1 MTVPKSRKFESVMDV
16 QRNIN
21 PSFLSLLVLTTS
33 SLAFFALNVYQL
45 NVWNVSSRTVWTSSS
60 PQDPSPNLVSRP
72 IHHVP
77 IKADRST
84 RGKLVQPGDFIYY
97 KDDAR
102 WDSAPI
108 VIESHKLVF
117 FTVPKVGCTVWKQ
130 LFRRMEGYSDWQ
142 EQDGT
147 RVLPH
152 NPNENGLK
160 YLYDYPIEKANEI
173 ITSPKWTKAIMVREP
188 KQRFLSAFLDKAV
201 SNDHFHIFTK
211 CCRHHEDPQKCIDS
225 AQTASGFLELIK
237 SCEDDHWRPQHD
249 RVDNKYWPYID
260 MVLHVE
266 SASED
271 AKKLLQK
278 IGAWD
283 EFGQTGWSSD
293 HKSPIFG
300 NAAKSAGSHATWS
313 QYQVW
318 QWFTPAV
325 ERQVEAFYR
334 ADYENP
340 LFNFTTYDCF
350 TCVK

>member
-1 MTVPKSRKFESVMDV
+1 MKILRNLPRTKKLEGIFDV
-16 QRNIN
+16 QRKMN
-21 PSFLSLLVLTTS
+21 PSFLSLLVLATS

-45 NVWNVSSRTVWTSSS
+45 SAWNASSRAIRSSQQVETS
-60 PQDPSPNLVSRP
+60 RI

-77 IKADRST
+77 IQMRRKT
-84 RGKLVQPGDFIYY
+84 RGRLVQPGDFIYY
-97 KDDAR
+97 KDDRR

-117 FTVPKVGCTVWKQ
+117 FTIPKVGCTVWKQ

-142 EQDGT
+142 DQDGE
-147 RVLPH
+147 RLLPH

-160 YLYDYPIEKANEI
+160 YLYDYPIDKANEI
-173 ITSPKWTKAIMVREP
+173 MTSPKWTKAMMVREP

-201 SNDHFHIFTK
+201 SNDHAHIMGK
-211 CCRHHEDPQKCIDS
+211 CCQFMEDPQQCVDS
-225 AQTASGFLELIK
+225 AQTASGFLNLIK
-237 SCEDDHWRPQHD
+237 TCEDDHWRAQND
-249 RVDNKYWPYID
+249 RVDYKYWPYID

-266 SASED
+266 KAEED
-271 AKKLLQK
+271 AKRLLQK

-283 EFGQTGWSSD
+283 EFGQTGWSKD
-293 HKSPIFG
+293 HQSPIFG
-300 NAAKSAGSHATWS
+300 NAAKSAGDHATWS
-313 QYQVW
+313 QWQVW
-318 QWFTPAV
+318 KWYTPEV

-340 LFNFTTYDCF
+340 LFNFTTYECF

>member
-1 MTVPKSRKFESVMDV
+1 M
-16 QRNIN
+16 N
-21 PSFLSLLVLTTS
+21 PSFLSLLVLATS

-45 NVWNVSSRTVWTSSS
+45 NAWNASSRAIRSSQQVETS
-60 PQDPSPNLVSRP
+60 RI

-77 IKADRST
+77 IQMRRKT
-84 RGKLVQPGDFIYY
+84 RGRLVQPGDFIYY
-97 KDDAR
+97 KDDRR

-117 FTVPKVGCTVWKQ
+117 FTIPKVGCTVWKQ

-142 EQDGT
+142 DQDGE
-147 RVLPH
+147 RLLPH

-160 YLYDYPIEKANEI
+160 YLYDYPIEKANKI
-173 ITSPKWTKAIMVREP
+173 MTSPKWTKAMMVREP

-201 SNDHFHIFTK
+201 SNDHAHIMGK
-211 CCRHHEDPQKCIDS
+211 CCQFMDDPQQCVDS
-225 AQTASGFLELIK
+225 AQTASGFLDLIK
-237 SCEDDHWRPQHD
+237 TCEDDHWRAQYD
-249 RVDNKYWPYID
+249 RVDYKYWPYID

-266 SASED
+266 TAEED
-271 AKKLLQK
+271 AKRLLQT

-283 EFGQTGWSSD
+283 EFGQTGWSKD
-293 HKSPIFG
+293 HQSPIFG
-300 NAAKSAGSHATWS
+300 NAAKSAGDHATWS
-313 QYQVW
+313 QWQVW
-318 QWFTPAV
+318 KWYTPEV

-340 LFNFTTYDCF
+340 LFNFTTYECF